1 MIKRIFLNAIFL
13 SSFIGLLHSQTVI
26 NPNYS
31 LKSHPTLNIVKVEL
45 KPEATIFYMNI
56 ENRIAGGSFCADK
69 NIYVIYSDGRKVKL
83 ESVSGI
89 PVCPES
95 YKFRA
100 PGEKLDFVLTF
111 PPLRKGMEIIDLVED
126 CSDNCFSF
134 YGIILNNTLN
144 SRIDDAFAF
153 AENDEPVK
161 SLISFISIAEEIDK
175 KGQDIPPLLYINI
188 IKLATENGDGTKAEE
203 WYRKFRLSDSPRLSQ
218 YIKFL
223 NDQGIK
229 Y

>member
-1 MIKRIFLNAIFL
+1 MEKRSSLTGILLLL
-13 SSFIGLLHSQTVI
+13 SAGLLYSQTII

-31 LKSHPTLNIVKVEL
+31 LKSHETLQIIKVEL
-45 KPEATIFYMNI
+45 KPEATIFYMSI
-56 ENRIAGGSFCADK
+56 ENRIVGGSFCADK
-69 NIYVIYSDGRKVKL
+69 NIYVIYPDGKKIRL
-83 ESVSGI
+83 ESASGI

-95 YKFRA
+95 HKFRL
-100 PGEKLDFVLTF
+100 PGEKFDFVLTF
-111 PPLRKGMEIIDLVED
+111 PPLRKGIELIDLVED

-134 YGIILNNTLN
+134 FGIILDNTLN
-144 SRIDDAFAF
+144 SRIDDAFALV
-153 AENDEPVK
+153 ENDEPVK

-218 YIKFL
+218 YIKYL